1 MRDYVF
7 PVLGVLPVSVIDTTL
22 VLQVLESLWRDKTES
37 GSRVR
42 GRIEAILDWARVAG
56 LRDGPNPAAWKGH
69 LAHMLP
75 RRSQVRAV
83 EHYRALDYREVPAF
97 MSRLRGESSMSA
109 RLLEFVILTAARLG
123 EARGATWDEVDL
135 ATVTWTLPAERM
147 KMSRQ
152 HRVPL
157 AKPAVALLRDLLA
170 IRRGDS
176 IFAGRDFGQPAGA
189 TATRMLV
196 RQLAGTYATVHGMRA
211 AFKTWATEQTDFPRE
226 LVEMALAHAV
236 GTDVERAYQRSD
248 MFEKRRA
255 LMQEWA
261 DYCAGGGT

>member
-1 MRDYVF
+1 MRDHVY
-7 PVLGVLPVSVIDTTL
+7 PVIGVLPVSVIDTTL
-22 VLQVLESLWRDKTES
+22 VCKCSNRMADKTET

-135 ATVTWTLPAERM
+135 ATATWTLPAERM

-157 AKPAVALLRDLLA
+157 ANPAVALLRDLLA

-176 IFAGRDFGQPAGA
+176 IFAGRDFGRQPGRPPLECWCVSWLARTSRS
-189 TATRMLV
+189 TACVRRSRPGQPSRRTSPVSWLKWRSRM
-196 RQLAGTYATVHGMRA
+196 
-211 AFKTWATEQTDFPRE
+211 P
-226 LVEMALAHAV
+226 
-236 GTDVERAYQRSD
+236 
-248 MFEKRRA
+248 
-255 LMQEWA
+255 
-261 DYCAGGGT
+261 